1 MHLRVWWKEVEEE
14 GFWRD
19 GNQTGNILSGIVVS
33 GDHRYCL
40 VRTDE
45 GDFCGVGAIEFI
57 KSEWTSNPDDGE
69 LK

>member
-1 MHLRVWWKEVEEE
+1 MHLRVWWKEVKEE

-19 GNQTGNILSGIVVS
+19 SGETGNILSGIVVS

-45 GDFCGVGAIEFI
+45 GVLGGVDAFKFI
-57 KSEWTSNPDDGE
+57 KSEWISNPDDGE